1 MKYVTESKHIR
12 SSKWASLLI
21 IIALVFIVFPINV
34 SSKDYRGGIPGE
46 WITHYK
52 GARTIGL
59 GGAFVAVA
67 DEPIGALWNPAGLA
81 RLFQNEAYLET
92 VRLFEGTSIN
102 CLSVAVPGSKYPT
115 IGLSVLSLHSGE
127 FEQTNDVGA
136 VTGHFREG
144 DIAFILSTSKRV
156 GSHLMVGAGT
166 RIVRQSIDDFNDTGI
181 GFDCGLLCDITP
193 MFSIGLSVLNMAGP
207 TLELREAKETF
218 PVEIRGGIAAR
229 MLSNRLLVTME
240 IDQYSP
246 SETSFHI
253 GAAFKIHPRFTIRV
267 GGNQFVPTGGISVN
281 LPKNM
286 VIDYGLNDNE
296 LGVAHRISLSYQFG
310 GFFAGAEP
318 DREVFSPLGRN
329 PLAKF
334 NLQTRTREIPKRW
347 FLEIVDNSGQGR
359 RSFKGKGSPPA
370 DIVWDGKDGSGNP
383 LPDGVYYYKF
393 YVDDGDGQKIEGHGG
408 VIEIDTGIRTIS
420 APVTFGKTAGE

>member
-1 MKYVTESKHIR
+1 
-12 SSKWASLLI
+12 
-21 IIALVFIVFPINV
+21 
-34 SSKDYRGGIPGE
+34 
-46 WITHYK
+46 
-52 GARTIGL
+52 
-59 GGAFVAVA
+59 
-67 DEPIGALWNPAGLA
+67 
-81 RLFQNEAYLET
+81 
-92 VRLFEGTSIN
+92 
-102 CLSVAVPGSKYPT
+102 
-115 IGLSVLSLHSGE
+115 
-127 FEQTNDVGA
+127 
-136 VTGHFREG
+136 
-144 DIAFILSTSKRV
+144 
-156 GSHLMVGAGT
+156 
-166 RIVRQSIDDFNDTGI
+166 
-181 GFDCGLLCDITP
+181 
-193 MFSIGLSVLNMAGP
+193 
-207 TLELREAKETF
+207 
-218 PVEIRGGIAAR
+218 
-229 MLSNRLLVTME
+229 
-240 IDQYSP
+240 
-246 SETSFHI
+246 
-253 GAAFKIHPRFTIRV
+253 
-267 GGNQFVPTGGISVN
+267 
-281 LPKNM
+281 M

-359 RSFKGKGSPPA
+359 RNFKGKGSPPA